1 MFEII
6 KNSLVI
12 VKNNPFLTLGFVLYL
27 IVLSFVLPR
36 LETSQSGLFVILF
49 LFAILL
55 VSAGFLSGW
64 FGVIKS
70 AVKNSYKIYADEEAR
85 IADALSSK
93 GSFFESVSK
102 FIVPVGTMIVLYC
115 VLFALLLALGF
126 KFATKFIGS
135 ISFLKDAL
143 NIVQPEQM
151 AEYLKNLGPDKKLIV
166 SGWNLFFSLLIGL
179 FSFLTVF
186 WPAAI
191 YWGKNGSRNPIL
203 ALWYS
208 ATAIFRKPLG
218 VIGLN
223 LFIILLSVL
232 LMPIAA
238 LSSLNPI
245 TAFIY
250 MILTI
255 YTFVFIVVLTFNYYE
270 QRLKPR
276 ETKINSG
283 DGPDSIRE
291 EQPGA

>member
-12 VKNNPFLTLGFVLYL
+12 IKNNPFLTLGFILYL

-36 LETSQSGLFVILF
+36 FEASQSNPVVLML

-64 FGVIKS
+64 FGMIKS
-70 AVKNSYKIYADEEAR
+70 AVENSYKTYENEEAR
-85 IADALSSK
+85 ISDILNSK
-93 GSFFESVSK
+93 GSFFESVSG
-102 FIVPVGTMIVLYC
+102 FILPVGAMLVLYFI
-115 VLFALLLALGF
+115 LFMLLMTFGA
-126 KFATKFIGS
+126 KVATKFIGS
-135 ISFLKDAL
+135 IAFLKDAV

-151 AEYLKNLGPDKKLIV
+151 AEYLRNLGPDKITIL
-166 SGWNLFFSLLIGL
+166 SGWQLFFSAVIGL

-191 YWGKNGSRNPIL
+191 YYGKSGSKNPIL

-208 ATAIFRKPLG
+208 ITAIFRKPLG

-223 LFIILLSVL
+223 LFIAALSVF
-232 LMPIAA
+232 LMPIGA
-238 LSSLNPI
+238 LFSLNAL

-255 YTFVFIVVLTFNYYE
+255 YTFVFIVVLVFNYYE
-270 QRLKPR
+270 QSLQPR
-276 ETKINSG
+276 QAKIDSSN
-283 DGPDSIRE
+283 GPDSIGQ
-291 EQPGA
+291 EQAGA